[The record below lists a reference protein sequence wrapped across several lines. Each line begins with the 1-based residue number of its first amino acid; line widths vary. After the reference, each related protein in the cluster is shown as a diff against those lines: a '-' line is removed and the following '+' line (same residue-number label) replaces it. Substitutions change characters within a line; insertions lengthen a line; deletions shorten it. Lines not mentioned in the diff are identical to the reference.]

1 MLPFLEQSDARGW
14 GVIILNPNEN
24 APGIG
29 RDDQQVTHALTNMV
43 APTQN
48 VVIIAHSRGGA
59 STADAMRLLQSR
71 ALSPNVRAI
80 ALTDSVHHP
89 QQTDRVFRSL
99 SVNWVSFGAFECFCI
114 ADNFAG
120 DLAAASQYSASISLR
135 RLCSAQRGSHFSP
148 AHQLRCH
155 DPNFC
160 AFRRMSCCCSPLCFC
175 FKV

>member
-99 SVNWVSFGAFECFCI
+99 SVNWVSFGAFECLCI

-148 AHQLRCH
+148 AHQLRRH

-175 FKV
+175 F